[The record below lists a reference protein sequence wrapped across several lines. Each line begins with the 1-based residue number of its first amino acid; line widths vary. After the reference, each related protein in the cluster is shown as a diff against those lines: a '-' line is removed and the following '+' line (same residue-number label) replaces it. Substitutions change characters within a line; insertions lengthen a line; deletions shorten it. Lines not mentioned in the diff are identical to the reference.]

1 MAKNYPRDNFFDSQS
16 KGGPALMHSKVH
28 TLRWFVVV
36 LTAIPTLCSDDNS
49 H

>member
-1 MAKNYPRDNFFDSQS
+1 MAKKFPRNNFFDSRS

-28 TLRWFVVV
+28 TLRGVGTV